1 MSRKIWGVLLS
12 VVQFAMYP
20 LSASAAPMTEAPVT
34 SDQMVQISNGAMA
47 GVTSFRFD
55 HMVISD
61 ITNSVNPKLSGT
73 GLTTKQIIVGPNVV
87 HQTTSDSMTVAG
99 RTKTEY
105 TDQYIVREG
114 GNTKVYM
121 QKNGRA
127 WVVMLF
133 PDNGKTVD
141 NFRLPQLTGMT
152 KPGVGQSAAQVYTD
166 GEVFQFTEIL
176 AGNKYPTVFTFDA
189 VTMLPVGL
197 RLEMPAEADSS
208 GLVQTGTIEMVI
220 SDFGMYDTLTVPPEV
235 VASAV
240 PLY

>member
-1 MSRKIWGVLLS
+1 MNRKIWGVLLS
-12 VVQFAMYP
+12 VVLFAMYP
-20 LSASAAPMTEAPVT
+20 LPASAAPMTEAPVT

-114 GNTKVYM
+114 ANTKVYM

-152 KPGVGQSAAQVYTD
+152 KPGVGPVSYTH
-166 GEVFQFTEIL
+166 L
-176 AGNKYPTVFTFDA
+176 RKR
-189 VTMLPVGL
+189 PVW
-197 RLEMPAEADSS
+197 RAP
-208 GLVQTGTIEMVI
+208 
-220 SDFGMYDTLTVPPEV
+220 
-235 VASAV
+235 
-240 PLY
+240 